1 MNCFL
6 HLINVQLYN
15 SQSKHGLY
23 NLLCSKF
30 KQCGNQN
37 TTRTDR
43 RLIQLTSQA
52 RCLKNYIS
60 KQMGM
65 PKVTGQSDYNQLT
78 FLVWMV
84 NSTSSLSRSSSF
96 IFASEKWKKISFT
109 TSARS
114 MNPKLSFMEQ
124 TTPWYFTGC
133 AGFSSRIWQAPKL
146 PLLHRQSGQPK
157 EQLQAAVLT

>member
-1 MNCFL
+1 MDM
-6 HLINVQLYN
+6 
-15 SQSKHGLY
+15 SKE
-23 NLLCSKF
+23 N
-30 KQCGNQN
+30 
-37 TTRTDR
+37 R
-43 RLIQLTSQA
+43 
-52 RCLKNYIS
+52 
-60 KQMGM
+60 
-65 PKVTGQSDYNQLT
+65 QSDHDKLT

-96 IFASEKWKKISFT
+96 ILASEKWKKISFT

-157 EQLQAAVLT
+157 KQWHATRFNMNYTWSNFQQLHYVRAKLNFTADWWLSES

>member
-1 MNCFL
+1 
-6 HLINVQLYN
+6 
-15 SQSKHGLY
+15 
-23 NLLCSKF
+23 
-30 KQCGNQN
+30 
-37 TTRTDR
+37 
-43 RLIQLTSQA
+43 
-52 RCLKNYIS
+52 
-60 KQMGM
+60 MGM
-65 PKVTGQSDYNQLT
+65 PKQNGLSDHEELT

-157 EQLQAAVLT
+157 KQWHATVLTQTAHGVIFNNYTKLELH